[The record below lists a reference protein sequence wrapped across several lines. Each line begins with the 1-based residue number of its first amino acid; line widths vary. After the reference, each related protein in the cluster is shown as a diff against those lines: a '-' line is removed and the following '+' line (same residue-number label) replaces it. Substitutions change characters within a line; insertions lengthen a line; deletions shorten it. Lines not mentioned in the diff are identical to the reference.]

1 MSETLSISLTPPNL
15 EAPRSIDWDW
25 LYSSS
30 LAGVFK
36 KLLLLISELLFFEYY
51 TGVLILLG
59 SILLKDGTYSD
70 IFRRLILGELVNAGD
85 FWLLLSLFGEL
96 EFEPD
101 LDFGPSLI
109 TGNGFTTIGGF

>member
-36 KLLLLISELLFFEYY
+36 KLLLLIPELLFFEYY
-51 TGVLILLG
+51 TDVLILLG

-70 IFRRLILGELVNAGD
+70 IFRRLILGELVNAERKD
-85 FWLLLSLFGEL
+85 F
-96 EFEPD
+96 
-101 LDFGPSLI
+101 
-109 TGNGFTTIGGF
+109 